1 MRPGKKDEDDSFSM
15 FDGLDKGSVLQE
27 TRLFNEKGVRDH
39 GATIRSCRLLMTKV
53 LYMVGQ
59 GETFNAD
66 QATELFFR
74 VTKLFQC
81 KDVHLRRLVYL
92 LIKELASSSE
102 QAFIVTNCLQ
112 QDINRT
118 DQEMFRANAMRVMA
132 RVIDSAMLGQIE
144 RLVKQTITDNSPSVA
159 SAGLVSALYLM
170 NDNAEVVKRWANEV
184 NNQIMS
190 KNNMVQF
197 HALSLMFKMKEGDKM
212 GITKTVNSL
221 TKGTAVRSP
230 LAACVLIRKC
240 AKLLEDEPNLAD
252 SAQMDFLEV
261 CLRHKNEMVV
271 YEAARAICSL
281 RRASPSDLVHA
292 ITVLQMF
299 LSSSKPTLRFAAV
312 RTLNKVAISQ
322 PLSVTTCNVDLES
335 LISDSNR
342 SIATLA
348 ITTLLKTGSEHSVD
362 RLMKQISTFMSE
374 IADEFKIVVVDAI
387 RSMCLKYPT
396 KHRTMMNFLSS
407 ILREEGGYEFK
418 KAIVDSILTLIN
430 HIPEVQEA
438 GLGHLCEFIE
448 DCEYTQLS
456 TAILHLLGQ
465 RGPGSQ
471 DPGK

>member
-1 MRPGKKDEDDSFSM
+1 MAGKKDEDREDFSQ

-39 GATIRSCRLLMTKV
+39 SPTIRSCRLLMTKV
-53 LYMVGQ
+53 LYMTGQ
-59 GETFNAD
+59 GESFNAE

-81 KDVHLRRLVYL
+81 KDIYLRRLIYL
-92 LIKELASSSE
+92 LVKELADNAD

-118 DQEMFRANAMRVMA
+118 DQPMFRANAMRVLC
-132 RVIDSAMLGQIE
+132 RIIDSAMLGQIE
-144 RLVKQTITDNSPSVA
+144 RLVKQTITDNDPSVA
-159 SAGLVSALYLM
+159 SAGLVSAMYLM
-170 NDNAEVVKRWANEV
+170 KGNAATVRSWTNEV
-184 NNQIMS
+184 NNQVAS
-190 KNNMVQF
+190 KSNMVQF
-197 HALSLMFKMKEGDKM
+197 HALCLLLEMRDNDKM
-212 GITKTVNSL
+212 SVMKTVASL
-221 TKGTAVRSP
+221 TKGSAVRSP

-240 AKLLEDEPNLAD
+240 AKMLEDEPNLND
-252 SAQMDFLEV
+252 SSQMDFLEV

-281 RRASPSDLVHA
+281 RKASPSDLVHA

-362 RLMKQISTFMSE
+362 RLMKQISNFMSE

-387 RSMCLKYPT
+387 RSMCLKYPN
-396 KHRTMMNFLSS
+396 KHRTMMSFLSS
-407 ILREEGGYEFK
+407 ILREEGGFEFK
-418 KAIVDSILTLIN
+418 KAIVDSILILS
-430 HIPEVQEA
+430 
-438 GLGHLCEFIE
+438 E
-448 DCEYTQLS
+448 D
-456 TAILHLLGQ
+456 
-465 RGPGSQ
+465 
-471 DPGK
+471 